1 MAGLLTPQRQTA
13 GNGLLDQPRRVDDR
27 VAGLLGLDPSI
38 QRGAILPFG
47 RDASGEMVMA
57 WPEMAIDT
65 LKSLMLPG
73 HVVQGGEFTP
83 RDVTEMALDVGMLS
97 SVAPAPA
104 GAKRM
109 FGGISA
115 KNAPLDDLA
124 KAEAMEK
131 AGEAADDIWRATGWG
146 RGADQKW
153 RFEIDDSGAT
163 GHEYQL
169 SPQQAFSRAT
179 ADALFSGDSAAS
191 ARLEQMKP
199 YASKSTADLLDEYRR
214 TGGEIVAAA
223 ERGDI
228 ERALSLGESRSGLD
242 AILDNMRSDYGPVS
256 SYLKHDDLNAA
267 YPDVSG
273 MHARVA
279 SDDLGG
285 ARGQYF
291 QDSPVR
297 REQIVMN
304 EAPTWSGPRSTALHE
319 LQHAVQ
325 QREGFARGGSPDRL
339 GSLGAQRTV
348 RAVDEAL
355 SIQPYIKHFGD
366 VQRGV
371 EEYKK
376 AHGVKFVADDAVELA
391 QLPDADLEKVLLRA
405 EIESDPYKAYQA
417 LAGEVEARNVQ
428 SRMDMDAATRRA
440 TPPWATEDVPRDQ
453 QIVRGLLGDSGPQMS
468 VADAE
473 NVANSYRVGYNPK
486 PLNQSS
492 FDVDYPR
499 GARSDDTGRLV
510 ESQEGVKLDAP
521 FVAGRRVLGGDD
533 EGLQGEAVFE
543 AATRL
548 VDEIAPAG
556 RSSLR
561 GRVGSYREVVDDA
574 GNKRRLIDYER
585 DLTDDQV
592 PRVVAHEVGHAIDSL
607 SGKID
612 TKGLSTELKQVYHDL
627 ATGRQGETKK
637 QTLPQHLGYP
647 AKEVRDEMVAEAVRA
662 YIVDPN
668 YLKSVAPETAKRIRE
683 AVNTD
688 PRIAKVIQ
696 FNQGGAPNVGLLQDE
711 RGGEPTKEPVGLL
724 NY

>member
-1 MAGLLTPQRQTA
+1 
-13 GNGLLDQPRRVDDR
+13 
-27 VAGLLGLDPSI
+27 
-38 QRGAILPFG
+38 
-47 RDASGEMVMA
+47 
-57 WPEMAIDT
+57 
-65 LKSLMLPG
+65 
-73 HVVQGGEFTP
+73 
-83 RDVTEMALDVGMLS
+83 
-97 SVAPAPA
+97 
-104 GAKRM
+104 
-109 FGGISA
+109 
-115 KNAPLDDLA
+115 
-124 KAEAMEK
+124 
-131 AGEAADDIWRATGWG
+131 
-146 RGADQKW
+146 
-153 RFEIDDSGAT
+153 
-163 GHEYQL
+163 L

-325 QREGFARGGSPDRL
+325 QREGFARGGSPSGAASYANEYLLEVQQKAPELWGDIEKFMDLDARIGSNRATEADWSAYDALMARL
-339 GSLGAQRTV
+339 EKEPGGKNA
-348 RAVDEAL
+348 
-355 SIQPYIKHFGD
+355 I
-366 VQRGV
+366 
-371 EEYKK
+371 
-376 AHGVKFVADDAVELA
+376 DAVFALQKKPGVVSMNEQGL
-391 QLPDADLEKVLLRA
+391 
-405 EIESDPYKAYQA
+405 YKR

-453 QIVRGLLGDSGPQMS
+453 QIVRGLLSGDGPQMS

-486 PLNQSS
+486 PLNQRS

-521 FVAGRRVLGGDD
+521 FVAGRRSLGGDD
-533 EGLQGEAVFE
+533 QGLGSAELE
-543 AATRL
+543 DAASRL
-548 VDEIAPAG
+548 VDRVGKAG
-556 RSSLR
+556 SGELR
-561 GRVGSYREVVDDA
+561 GRVGQYREVYDDA
-574 GNKRRLIDYER
+574 GNKRRAIAYDQG
-585 DLTDDQV
+585 LTAEQV